1 MPELL
6 NSLKS
11 DWNLAQHGAMS
22 RVPLYHQLYSVLK
35 AAILDG
41 TIPFDSQMPTEQ
53 QLTKTFDVSRITA
66 KRAMDEL
73 AAEKLVARFRGKGSH
88 VTYHFT
94 PKPVRGPLVGM
105 LESLIEMGEHSIV
118 RVLAIEKVVPP
129 ADIRERMQLSEDDH
143 VHKTVR
149 VSSSEEGE
157 PYVYYVSWTV
167 GITRGYTKRKLES
180 SPRLLLLRENNI
192 NLIKMEQQLGAIN
205 ASVRIAAELE
215 IEPGAALLTVR
226 RFGYTEDGS
235 IVDVVDGLYNPERYQ
250 YAMVMSID

>member
-11 DWNLAQHGAMS
+11 DWRLAQHGAMS
-22 RVPLYHQLYSVLK
+22 RVPLYHQLYSVLR

-41 TIPFDSQMPTEQ
+41 TIPFNAQMPTEQ

-88 VTYHFT
+88 VTYNFK

-118 RVLAIEKVVPP
+118 RVLAIEKAVPP
-129 ADIRERMQLSEDDH
+129 ADIRERMKLSEGDH

-167 GITRGYTKRKLES
+167 GISRAYTKRKLES
-180 SPRLLLLRENNI
+180 TPRLLLLQQNDI
-192 NLIKMEQQLGAIN
+192 NLIKMEQLLSATN
-205 ASVRIAAELE
+205 ASIRIAAELE
-215 IEPGAALLTVR
+215 IEPGTALLSVR
-226 RFGYTEDGS
+226 RFGYTEDGA
-235 IVDVVDGLYNPERYQ
+235 IVDVVDGLYNPARYQ

>member
-73 AAEKLVARFRGKGSH
+73 AA
-88 VTYHFT
+88 
-94 PKPVRGPLVGM
+94 
-105 LESLIEMGEHSIV
+105 
-118 RVLAIEKVVPP
+118 
-129 ADIRERMQLSEDDH
+129 
-143 VHKTVR
+143 
-149 VSSSEEGE
+149 
-157 PYVYYVSWTV
+157 
-167 GITRGYTKRKLES
+167 
-180 SPRLLLLRENNI
+180 
-192 NLIKMEQQLGAIN
+192 
-205 ASVRIAAELE
+205 
-215 IEPGAALLTVR
+215 
-226 RFGYTEDGS
+226 
-235 IVDVVDGLYNPERYQ
+235 
-250 YAMVMSID
+250 